1 MNKLNNI
8 FKMVSQLEK
17 NAEEVKL
24 AKHEIELGSIQDV
37 FNKIENINNE
47 TKKSFEIIM
56 KAKSLIS
63 NAKNSENA
71 IIKEYQSAYVELI
84 KLSKT
89 VKDLGLPTLEIDD
102 KLKLVKGY
110 ITNAELRLKNIDTAI
125 KNL

>member
-24 AKHEIELGSIQDV
+24 GKHEIELGSIQDV